1 MISRRASTWATALW
15 TSPSRSTLRLR
26 FLGLLGSSSFFLLLD
41 NLQIYSLICFVCW
54 SSCCCCCCWWW
65 WWCCWF
71 SWFGL
76 CKKNSRG
83 IALSTIQKL
92 WPANHGMLGAVLL
105 RNERSNDLWKAVVV
119 VVRDITSSISWLMK
133 NRQVRLLQL
142 ILRTFWQSRG
152 KISTY
157 QGFSRCGEVE
167 PWKNWWRAQAVSEKN
182 TPLSISS
189 DNDKPTCVNDVP
201 KLWLI
206 ITSRTKKRVYHRCGF
221 LIMMF

>member
-1 MISRRASTWATALW
+1 MGYGFVNFTEPEYAAAPISWAVG
-15 TSPSRSTLRLR
+15 
-26 FLGLLGSSSFFLLLD
+26 FLILFPLIGQPTNLQLDMLCVLVLLL
-41 NLQIYSLICFVCW
+41 LLVVVVLLV
-54 SSCCCCCCWWW
+54 
-65 WWCCWF
+65 F

-83 IALSTIQKL
+83 VALSTIQKL

-142 ILRTFWQSRG
+142 ILGTFWQSRG
-152 KISTY
+152 KISSY

-167 PWKNWWRAQAVSEKN
+167 PWKNRWRAQAVSEKKKKH
-182 TPLSISS
+182 PFEH
-189 DNDKPTCVNDVP
+189 
-201 KLWLI
+201 I
-206 ITSRTKKRVYHRCGF
+206 IWQW
-221 LIMMF
+221 